1 MQKAGGIIALIA
13 GVFGTLAGVFTLVMG
28 VFGPE
33 KIDDRPSYIVHM
45 GWAGIGFSFL
55 VIVLGAVAMNT
66 RSKVPG
72 VLLIL
77 SSLVGAVF
85 GGPLGTICMALAL
98 VGGILAIIGVSKA
111 PATPAVTGK

>member
-28 VFGPE
+28 VFGLE

-66 RSKVPG
+66 RSKVPA